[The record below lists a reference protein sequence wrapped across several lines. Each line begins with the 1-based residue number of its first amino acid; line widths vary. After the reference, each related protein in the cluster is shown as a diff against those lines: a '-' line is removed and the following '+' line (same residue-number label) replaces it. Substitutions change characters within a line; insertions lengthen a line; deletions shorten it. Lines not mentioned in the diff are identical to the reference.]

1 VVHHILQL
9 LGLSLTRLELLVPLT
24 QLTLEVVDVVLCEDQ
39 LILSVLQLCM
49 SAVEGISLEV
59 MARVCHHQLIV

>member
-1 VVHHILQL
+1 
-9 LGLSLTRLELLVPLT
+9 
-24 QLTLEVVDVVLCEDQ
+24 
-39 LILSVLQLCM
+39 VLQLCM